1 MSKEQLYKDLDSLL
15 EEVDSMPL
23 EAADRQRLHGLISD
37 IERHI
42 DTAEDEEENF
52 EVVDTV
58 EELVAR
64 LEADHPS
71 FTGILRR
78 VLNALG
84 SMGV

>member
-1 MSKEQLYKDLDSLL
+1 VSKEQLYKDLGGLLDEIDGLPLDDS
-15 EEVDSMPL
+15 
-23 EAADRQRLHGLISD
+23 DRYRLHGLISD

-42 DTAEDEEENF
+42 DDAEPEEEHF

-58 EELVAR
+58 EELVTR
-64 LEADHPS
+64 LEADHPA
-71 FTGILRR
+71 FTGVLRR

>member
-1 MSKEQLYKDLDSLL
+1 MSKEQLYKDLDGLL
-15 EEVDSMPL
+15 KEIDSIPL
-23 EAADRQRLHGLISD
+23 EAADRQRLHGLVSD

-42 DTAEDEEENF
+42 DPADSETEHF
-52 EVVDTV
+52 ELVETM
-58 EELVAR
+58 EELATR

-78 VLNALG
+78 VMSALG